1 MYGIAWMNVE
11 TGACGVETDYRYGTL
26 KEAKEAVDWYGDA
39 GYAYWAVKLKQGV
52 LKMKIEIKC
61 SCGASFSVDTVTMN
75 IYTVVGYQDAILLTA
90 REFIEAHKGCCTAT
104 EE

>member
-1 MYGIAWMNVE
+1 
-11 TGACGVETDYRYGTL
+11 
-26 KEAKEAVDWYGDA
+26 
-39 GYAYWAVKLKQGV
+39 
-52 LKMKIEIKC
+52 MKIEIKC